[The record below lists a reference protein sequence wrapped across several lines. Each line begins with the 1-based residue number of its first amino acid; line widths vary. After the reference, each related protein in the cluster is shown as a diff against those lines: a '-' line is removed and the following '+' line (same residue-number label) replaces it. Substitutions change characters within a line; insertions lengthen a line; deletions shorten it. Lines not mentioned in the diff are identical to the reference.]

1 MSVNQIDVN
10 AVNQRTLESS
20 IAKPLLFLDT
30 EATGVDVEDRVVQ
43 VAYRAEQR
51 LPISGYFKAPLPVK
65 LPAMAVNNITN
76 KMLADKEPFIG
87 SIYYS
92 DLDKM
97 SSSHILVAH
106 NAIYDLEMLAKE
118 GLSFE
123 SNICT
128 LKVAFYLDDDA
139 LMEKHTLSYLR
150 YFLDTDVD
158 AKAHDAV
165 GDIVILEAVFWKLF
179 NELKYKELSKYSQPT
194 KEDVIAKMVDISNKP
209 TLFRKFNFGKYNGEW
224 IKDVAQGGSDGK
236 GRSWMKWLLEQKMS
250 NPVGQEG
257 DWIYTLN
264 YFLNAYE
271 PAKR

>member
-20 IAKPLLFLDT
+20 VAKPLLFLDT

-43 VAYRAEQR
+43 VAYRAEQG

-87 SIYYS
+87 SIYHA
-92 DLDKM
+92 DLGKM
-97 SSSHILVAH
+97 SRSHILVAH

-165 GDIVILEAVFWKLF
+165 GDIVILEAVFNKLYEVLRGRE
-179 NELKYKELSKYSQPT
+179 NMTHEQT
-194 KEDVIAKMVDISNKP
+194 INKMVEISAKP
-209 TLFRKFNFGKYNGEW
+209 TLFRKFNFGKYTGEW
-224 IKDVAQGGSDGK
+224 IHEVAQGGSDGK
-236 GRSWMKWLLEQKMS
+236 GRSWMQWLLEQKMS

-264 YFLNAYE
+264 YYLKAYE

>member
-43 VAYRAEQR
+43 VAYRAEQGI
-51 LPISGYFKAPLPVK
+51 PTSGYFKAPLPVK

-76 KMLADKEPFIG
+76 KMLEDKPAFID
-87 SIYYS
+87 SSHYEELAS
-92 DLDKM
+92 M
-97 SSSHILVAH
+97 SRSHILVAH

-128 LKVAFYLDDDA
+128 FKVAFYLDDDA

-150 YFLDTDVD
+150 YFLDTDVE
-158 AKAHDAV
+158 ANPHDAV
-165 GDIVILEAVFWKLF
+165 GDIVILEAVFNKLY
-179 NELKYKELSKYSQPT
+179 EVLRSKGDMTHEQT
-194 KEDVIAKMVDISNKP
+194 INKMVEISNKP
-209 TLFRKFNFGKYNGEW
+209 TLFRKFNFGKYTGEW
-224 IKDVAQGGSDGK
+224 IHEVAQGGSDGK

-264 YFLNAYE
+264 YYLEAYV
-271 PAKR
+271 PGNR